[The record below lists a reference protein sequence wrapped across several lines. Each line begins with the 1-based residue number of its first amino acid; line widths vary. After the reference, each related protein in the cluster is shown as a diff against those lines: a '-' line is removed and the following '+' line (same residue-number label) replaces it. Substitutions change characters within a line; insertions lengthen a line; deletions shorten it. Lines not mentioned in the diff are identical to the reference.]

1 MYLNSVILRGLY
13 KMFNKK
19 FFTVFIFI
27 TFCFSCHQKSFCVS
41 ENVANFY
48 KKTGEIC
55 VRNIKFSPYMFGA
68 YCADKIL
75 NKSEYYHNN
84 LDKGIKTFAVGLGG
98 FDITFTF
105 FSILSSFIKKD
116 RIINEDKKAATFM
129 AMIPFIVFLNYYVDK
144 ILNGNEYY
152 HKKIDPYI
160 KSVCL
165 LNGGGMIF
173 RLSTASIMGLLKLF
187 AKFDL

>member
-1 MYLNSVILRGLY
+1 
-13 KMFNKK
+13 MFNKK

-27 TFCFSCHQKSFCVS
+27 VFCFGWHQKSFCVS
-41 ENVANFY
+41 ENILNFY
-48 KKTGEIC
+48 KKTGNYC
-55 VRNIKFSPYMFGA
+55 VGNIKFSPYMFGA

-98 FDITFTF
+98 FDITFRL
-105 FSILSSFIKKD
+105 FSILSSFVKKD
-116 RIINEDKKAATFM
+116 RIIDENEKAVMFTV
-129 AMIPFIVFLNYYVDK
+129 MIPFIVFFNYYVDK

-152 HKKIDPYI
+152 HAKINPYV
-160 KSVCL
+160 KSACL

-173 RLSTASIMGLLKLF
+173 RLSTVSMMGLLTLF
-187 AKFDL
+187 SRIDL